1 VVLLGEVCSCWRRC
15 GLAEWSVVLLEE
27 VWSYKCHGMEAIGL
41 MSDRHS
47 LPGRLLMVLSET
59 SVAYLE
65 AITFSRLSY
74 RNLGGANP
82 SRNSRPL
89 DITHFGEEPDK

>member
-1 VVLLGEVCSCWRRC
+1 
-15 GLAEWSVVLLEE
+15 
-27 VWSYKCHGMEAIGL
+27 MEAIGL